1 MAQGDIHMRHAI
13 SFLIGGL
20 ATFVALDLVPA
31 ATPPASGVKSAVA
44 PVPGIQV
51 TVNRARKGDRAP
63 PIEQA
68 RERNESPAKK
78 KLMEGCD
85 PSFSPVAA
93 PSLAH
98 LTGRCVV

>member
-1 MAQGDIHMRHAI
+1 MRHAI
-13 SFLIGGL
+13 SFLVGGL

-31 ATPPASGVKSAVA
+31 ATPPASGVKSAEG

-63 PIEQA
+63 MPMEQA
-68 RERNESPAKK
+68 RERKETPARK

-98 LTGRCVV
+98 HTGRCVV

>member
-1 MAQGDIHMRHAI
+1 MRHVI
-13 SFLIGGL
+13 SFFVGGL

-31 ATPPASGVKSAVA
+31 ATQPASGVKTTVA
-44 PVPGIQV
+44 PVSGIQV

-63 PIEQA
+63 MPIEQA
-68 RERNESPAKK
+68 RERKDVPTQK

-98 LTGRCVV
+98 HTGRCVV

>member
-1 MAQGDIHMRHAI
+1 MRHAI

-31 ATPPASGVKSAVA
+31 ATELPSGLKSAVG

-63 PIEQA
+63 APMEQA
-68 RERNESPAKK
+68 RERKETPAAK

-85 PSFSPVAA
+85 PSFSPVAS

-98 LTGRCVV
+98 LTGRCTV

>member
-1 MAQGDIHMRHAI
+1 MRHFL

-31 ATPPASGVKSAVA
+31 ATESASGFKTTAG

-63 PIEQA
+63 APMEQA
-68 RERNESPAKK
+68 RERKETPAAK

-85 PSFSPVAA
+85 PSFSPVAS

-98 LTGRCVV
+98 LTGRCTV

>member
-1 MAQGDIHMRHAI
+1 MRHAV

-31 ATPPASGVKSAVA
+31 ATQQAGGSRATVA
-44 PVPGIQV
+44 PAPAIVV
-51 TVNRARKGDRAP
+51 TVNRARKGDRVPALK
-63 PIEQA
+63 IEQVRDRKA
-68 RERNESPAKK
+68 PSPTRTV
-78 KLMEGCD
+78 MDGCD
-85 PSFSPVAA
+85 PSFSPVAS

>member
-1 MAQGDIHMRHAI
+1 MRHAI

-31 ATPPASGVKSAVA
+31 ATQPSSGVKSTVA

-63 PIEQA
+63 MEQA
-68 RERNESPAKK
+68 RERKEAPATKK
-78 KLMEGCD
+78 VMEGCD

>member
-1 MAQGDIHMRHAI
+1 MRHAI
-13 SFLIGGL
+13 SFLVGGL

-31 ATPPASGVKSAVA
+31 ATPPASGVKSAVTS
-44 PVPGIQV
+44 VPGIQV

-63 PIEQA
+63 MPMEQA
-68 RERNESPAKK
+68 RERKEPAKK

>member
-1 MAQGDIHMRHAI
+1 MRHAI

-51 TVNRARKGDRAP
+51 TVNRARKGDRGLMP
-63 PIEQA
+63 MEQA
-68 RERNESPAKK
+68 REGKEMPFKK

>member
-1 MAQGDIHMRHAI
+1 MRHAI

-31 ATPPASGVKSAVA
+31 ATQPSSGAKMTVA

-63 PIEQA
+63 VSTFEQA
-68 RERNESPAKK
+68 RERKEGPATK

-85 PSFSPVAA
+85 PSFSPVAS

-98 LTGRCVV
+98 HTGRCVV

>member
-1 MAQGDIHMRHAI
+1 MRHAV

-31 ATPPASGVKSAVA
+31 ATQQAGGARTIVA
-44 PVPGIQV
+44 PAPAIVV

-63 PIEQA
+63 ALKIEQA
-68 RERNESPAKK
+68 RDRKNPSPTKTV
-78 KLMEGCD
+78 MDGCD
-85 PSFSPVAA
+85 PSFSPVAS

>member
-1 MAQGDIHMRHAI
+1 MRHAI

-31 ATPPASGVKSAVA
+31 ATQHVNGPKATVA
-44 PVPGIQV
+44 PAPGIVV

-63 PIEQA
+63 PQKIEQA
-68 RERNESPAKK
+68 RDRKEPSPSKT
-78 KLMEGCD
+78 LMDGCD
-85 PSFSPVAA
+85 PSFSPVAS

-98 LTGRCVV
+98 HTGRCVV